1 MQTQKDIVLRM
12 LKSEPASPI
21 LIEGYDFSYVGN
33 FLKTEIPAKP
43 EEPLVTLGGEALC
56 TMEEIR
62 DLITRLSR
70 KGHTRRFVILEK
82 VHRFRKDT
90 SNALLKLLEEPP
102 FDTHVIL
109 TALPY
114 ATLPTIR
121 SRCSVVKFLSY
132 MPTREKTEQL
142 SSPLAHQFSELTKLG
157 GEASAAVLES
167 FICQAREEFL
177 KETSQDKAVRKGAV
191 IRAAL
196 EMLHKGVYSKISL
209 QNIFIMWKYA

>member
-1 MQTQKDIVLRM
+1 M
-12 LKSEPASPI
+12 LNGEPASPI
-21 LIEGYDFSYVGN
+21 LIEGYDFLSVTN
-33 FLKTEIPAKP
+33 FLKQEAPAKP
-43 EEPLVTLGGEALC
+43 EEPLISLGGETLC
-56 TMEEIR
+56 TMDEIR
-62 DLITRLSR
+62 ELISRLNK

-102 FDTHVIL
+102 LDTHLIL

-121 SRCSVVKFLSY
+121 SRCSVVKFLAY
-132 MPTREKTEQL
+132 TPVPENTEHL
-142 SSPLAHQFSELTKLG
+142 SFPLAHQFSELTKLG
-157 GEASAAVLES
+157 GEGSVGVLES
-167 FICQAREEFL
+167 FICQARESFL
-177 KETSQDKAVRKGAV
+177 QETSQDRAVRKGAV

-196 EMLHKGVYSKISL
+196 DMLNKGTYSKISL